1 MIHLCLKTIVL
12 NDVENGLGRARV
24 KEVRSGRGRE
34 LLQELR
40 DVKLIDLIY
49 ILEEESSA
57 LGNGLC
63 RYGEE
68 GEVKGHSQISY

>member
-49 ILEEESSA
+49 ILEEE
-57 LGNGLC
+57 
-63 RYGEE
+63 
-68 GEVKGHSQISY
+68 